1 MKKIFF
7 AYSDNEKDVE
17 LYKQFNKHFAA
28 YAKKGLIAIV
38 DKDELF
44 RVNNDKEKVI
54 EFLQNADLT
63 IPLLS
68 VDYATS
74 DDCINMLGMATDA
87 KKIIIPVLLRDF
99 DWKELDGIRNLE
111 NVLLPEDKQSVN
123 AHISSDN
130 DKDAVF
136 AIMAKKV
143 KAIVFNDFEGI
154 EIKKNKGT
162 FYYILATILLI
173 IGILAGYVGYTLA
186 NKNWQ
191 IGVIIFLMFGCI
203 ALFSVK
209 NVLFPTKFKIN

>member
-7 AYSDNEKDVE
+7 AYSDNEKDIE
-17 LYKQFNKHFAA
+17 LYKQFNKHFTA

-54 EFLQNADLT
+54 EFLKNADLT

-74 DDCINMLGMATDA
+74 DECISMLGMATDA

-111 NVLLPEDKQSVN
+111 NALLPEDKQSVN
-123 AHISSDN
+123 AHISLDN

-154 EIKKNKGT
+154 DIKKNKGT
-162 FYYILATILLI
+162 FYYILASILMI
-173 IGILAGYVGYTLA
+173 IGVLSGWESYQQWNDLILS
-186 NKNWQ
+186 
-191 IGVIIFLMFGCI
+191 VIIFLMFGCI

>member
-7 AYSDNEKDVE
+7 AYSDNEKDIE
-17 LYKQFNKHFAA
+17 LYKQFNKHFTA

-54 EFLQNADLT
+54 EFLKNADLT

-74 DDCINMLGMATDA
+74 DECISMLGMATDA

-111 NVLLPEDKQSVN
+111 NALLPEDKQSVN

-154 EIKKNKGT
+154 DIKKNKGT
-162 FYYILATILLI
+162 FYYILASILMI
-173 IGILAGYVGYTLA
+173 IGVLSGWESYQQWNDLVLS
-186 NKNWQ
+186 
-191 IGVIIFLMFGCI
+191 VIIFLMFSCI